1 MTTDERRGQI
11 LQELLDVTPD
21 LDRPVDIDAVRKLL
35 RQRQVLLARLPAA
48 GALAEPLAGPHKA
61 LIEEILRRDQR
72 LVQELSRQRYRVMA
86 VLQKAGVK
94 RREGPRLVS
103 VRR

>member
-21 LDRPVDIDAVRKLL
+21 LDQPVDIDAVRKLL
-35 RQRQVLLARLPAA
+35 RQRQVLLARLPRA
-48 GALAEPLAGPHKA
+48 GSLAEPLADPHRA

-72 LVQELSRQRYRVMA
+72 LVQELSRQRYRVMS
-86 VLQKAGVK
+86 VLQKAGAR